1 MTDGQ
6 DEDQN
11 NLPDTNL
18 DDEDLDNEINNKV
31 TLSPNDLF
39 LKELEELLKPL
50 ISSIERM
57 KTEATHAANSFD
69 ATTQDAVSSFHNT
82 KQSINEVIK
91 RINNPLSD
99 LSKTNDNL
107 QATAKI

>member
-69 ATTQDAVSSFHNT
+69 ATTQEAVNSFENSRT
-82 KQSINEVIK
+82 KLN
-91 RINNPLSD
+91 
-99 LSKTNDNL
+99 KTYKFSAQISL
-107 QATAKI
+107 GVL